1 MLALIINAADL
12 RNEALKLKHMTFI
25 FLFFLLLFKVFW
37 SKFVL
42 YFVCFVFFSFLQ
54 FFFFTFQ
61 SIFFAINSSINT
73 VYTSLHAKKSQI
85 YFNLNLKYP
94 VKCATLNTSLICWT
108 HTSLPGSLWLYLTS
122 APMWWCQKFKHGRIY
137 RTQCAC

>member
-12 RNEALKLKHMTFI
+12 RNEAFKLKHMTFI

-42 YFVCFVFFSFLQ
+42 YFVCFGFFLAFCNF

-61 SIFFAINSSINT
+61 SIF
-73 VYTSLHAKKSQI
+73 L
-85 YFNLNLKYP
+85 L
-94 VKCATLNTSLICWT
+94 
-108 HTSLPGSLWLYLTS
+108 
-122 APMWWCQKFKHGRIY
+122 
-137 RTQCAC
+137 